1 MGVPPEEKKFKTLFL
16 SHTHP
21 SPSDSFSLS
30 APLSLCRSRFVSR
43 SVSLSVLSHNIESPA
58 IPICPPP
65 THLHTHTHIHTVC
78 YLHQCLASRPI
89 LLLSLVSVTF
99 ASYKQSQLSG
109 VGLSAGSYKHDH
121 LVMRV
126 FRDVATVD
134 QHDLVTFQ
142 QPGLNPP
149 RLQSIQQ
156 VKSHWIHLKYCLQM
170 HYLHR

>member
-1 MGVPPEEKKFKTLFL
+1 MRVPVWI
-16 SHTHP
+16 
-21 SPSDSFSLS
+21 
-30 APLSLCRSRFVSR
+30 PLSSCFMDSSSVWPCSDWPGRSSGSPCDWPVRDRAEGNCSR
-43 SVSLSVLSHNIESPA
+43 GATRPG
-58 IPICPPP
+58 PK
-65 THLHTHTHIHTVC
+65 HTHTVC